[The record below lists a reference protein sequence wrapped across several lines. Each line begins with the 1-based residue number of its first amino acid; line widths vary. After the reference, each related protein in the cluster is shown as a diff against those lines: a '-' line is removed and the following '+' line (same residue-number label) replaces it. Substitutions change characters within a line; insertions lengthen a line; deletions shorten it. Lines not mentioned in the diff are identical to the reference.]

1 MSEIRVTNV
10 LGENGNSPVNFT
22 KGINMSG
29 IVTATSFV
37 PTSGQLS
44 HRNKVINGAMKI
56 SQRATSASVSGDSNL
71 VYKVCDCF
79 KFRVKGGAAYTVSQ
93 SSTSPD
99 GFSKSLK
106 VDITTADTSLSG
118 DDQAS
123 VAQYIEAQDL
133 QDLSYGTSGAQS
145 ITLSFYVRSNKTG
158 TYFVA
163 LNQADNGYK
172 NIGFQYTINSANTWE
187 RKSFLIPGDTSG
199 VINDDNGTGL
209 ELYWWL
215 AAGPTY
221 TSGSI
226 RSSWTTYSNGDFG
239 AGQSINLLDS
249 TSNEWY
255 ITGVQLEVGDTATP
269 FEHRSF
275 GDELRRCQRYYFRLP
290 YQGVG
295 NSGGVLLGSG
305 KETGSTARVCVIFP
319 APMRAIPSCAAS
331 NLIADDE
338 TSATSANTINQVLA
352 SSVEPDRA
360 RIQFTGG
367 SYSSG
372 NSISLATNAATNSYL
387 EGSAEL

>member
-1 MSEIRVTNV
+1 MSTLKVDAIRH
-10 LGENGNSPVNFT
+10 NS
-22 KGINMSG
+22 
-29 IVTATSFV
+29 ATSDAI
-37 PTSGQLS
+37 TTAADGTCTARITGMTGGGGLS
-44 HRNKVINGAMKI
+44 HRNKIINGAMTV
-56 SQRATSASVSGDSNL
+56 SQRATSASVSGDSNG
-71 VYKVCDCF
+71 VYKVCDRF
-79 KFRVKGGAAYTVSQ
+79 KFRVKGGAAYTTSQ

-118 DDQAS
+118 DDQAW

-255 ITGVQLEVGDTATP
+255 ITGVQLEVGDTVTSY
-269 FEHRSF
+269 EHRSY
-275 GDELRRCQRYYFRLP
+275 GDELQKCQRYFQKVAYATA
-290 YQGVG
+290 
-295 NSGGVLLGSG
+295 SGSG
-305 KETGSTARVCVIFP
+305 DGTTLAAVWSRFNT
-319 APMRAIPSCAAS
+319 PMRAGPTITVSGALNAQGDNALNS
-331 NLIADDE
+331 
-338 TSATSANTINQVLA
+338 TQSSAHAGTNNY
-352 SSVEPDRA
+352 SSVQNMYLVYVQNFSGVNQGRCYTVGVIA
-360 RIQFTGG
+360 NNSNQF
-367 SYSSG
+367 
-372 NSISLATNAATNSYL
+372 LA
-387 EGSAEL
+387 SAEL

>member
-1 MSEIRVTNV
+1 MSTLKVDAIRH
-10 LGENGNSPVNFT
+10 NS
-22 KGINMSG
+22 
-29 IVTATSFV
+29 ATSDAI
-37 PTSGQLS
+37 TTAADGTCTARITGMTGGGGLS
-44 HRNKVINGAMKI
+44 HRNKVINGAMTV
-56 SQRATSASVSGDSNL
+56 SQRATSASVSGDSNG
-71 VYKVCDCF
+71 VYKVCDRF
-79 KFRVKGGAAYTVSQ
+79 KFRVKGGAAYTTSQ

-118 DDQAS
+118 DDQAW
-123 VAQYIEAQDL
+123 VAQYIEAQNL

-255 ITGVQLEVGDTATP
+255 ITGVQLEVGDTVTSY
-269 FEHRSF
+269 EHRSI
-275 GDELRRCQRYYFRLP
+275 GEELSRCQRYYYKDANIDHRMADGQIACNTTGAYALP
-290 YQGVG
+290 VG
-295 NSGGVLLGSG
+295 GAHP
-305 KETGSTARVCVIFP
+305 TT
-319 APMRAIPSCAAS
+319 MRANPTLTLS
-331 NLIADDE
+331 NMGYSGCSFNSSNTNTMSWGMRVTTDNTTQFRI
-338 TSATSANTINQVLA
+338 TSGQA
-352 SSVEPDRA
+352 EFD
-360 RIQFTGG
+360 
-367 SYSSG
+367 
-372 NSISLATNAATNSYL
+372 
-387 EGSAEL
+387 AEL